1 MKIDIDKKKIRTF
14 SLGLATILTAVGLLK
29 LYKDQMIV
37 AIVLLYL
44 GMTSLILAFFLQS
57 LMKPVYIV
65 FMKVAHIL
73 GWINTR
79 ILLGII
85 YYIMITPIGVIMK
98 VFGKDLL
105 DKRIKPDKGSYWVK
119 REEIEF
125 DKSRYE
131 KQF

>member
-1 MKIDIDKKKIRTF
+1 MKIDIDKKKIRTV

-44 GMTSLILAFFLQS
+44 GMTSLILAFFFQS

-85 YYIMITPIGVIMK
+85 YYIIITPIGVIMK

-119 REEIEF
+119 REKIEF